1 MAAMEPLGPPTAK
14 KYQAG
19 LLTRAVDYVDIVLTT
34 QSTQT
39 RRTRDA
45 ATQYRPGAPPGAV
58 PASRQHRRRAAGR
71 GVAED
76 RVAGHERRAAR
87 AGGRPAA
94 GARGGPR
101 ARLPAQQRRPGAELR
116 A

>member
-19 LLTRAVDYVDIVLTT
+19 LLTQAVDYVDIVLTT
-34 QSTQT
+34 QSTKT
-39 RRTRDA
+39 RRMRDA
-45 ATQYRPGAPPGAV
+45 ATQHRPGSPPGAV

-76 RVAGHERRAAR
+76 PVAGHDRGAAR
-87 AGGRPAA
+87 AGRRPSARA
-94 GARGGPR
+94 GGGPR
-101 ARLPAQQRRPGAELR
+101 ARLPAQQRRPGA
-116 A
+116 